1 MPTASDPCG
10 LLSPGEPA
18 EPPPVGRFEDMMT
31 WPEDVQLTSYRQ
43 MERVYPTRRVRCGPV
58 VRLLPQGPA
67 LSLQYR
73 YEGQTLGMD
82 AFMQRTRCTGLLL
95 LQNGQVRL
103 ERYAAGRD
111 AQSRWPSFSVAKS
124 ISSVLLGVA
133 LREGLIQSLEQP
145 VTDYVP
151 KLLGSAYEQ
160 VSIRQVLQMSSGVGW
175 NEDYLDPQSER
186 RRMLAAQ
193 ATGQRGQV
201 LAFMAALPRVAEP
214 GTRFNYSTGE
224 TYLVGEI
231 LAAAVGRPLSDY
243 LSTKLWGPLGMECDA
258 LWQLDA
264 PEGLEFAGSGLNAT
278 LRDLGR
284 FGQFMLDQ
292 GVVDGQR
299 LLPPDWVVDSTDVV
313 SYAHLQPGH
322 IPRYAP
328 RGYGYQWWTFG
339 DPAPAPGQRG
349 AGLFAALGIFGQQIH
364 IHPASRRVLVLQSAW
379 PEPIAQACV
388 AETAAL
394 VQTLVQ
400 DSP

>member
-1 MPTASDPCG
+1 
-10 LLSPGEPA
+10 
-18 EPPPVGRFEDMMT
+18 MMT
-31 WPEDVQLTSYRQ
+31 WPEDVQLNSYRQ
-43 MERVYPTRRVRCGPV
+43 MERVYPTRRVRRGPE
-58 VRLLPQGPA
+58 VRPLPQGPA

-73 YEGQTLGMD
+73 HEGQTRGIE
-82 AFMQRTRCTGLLL
+82 AFMQRNRCTGLLL
-95 LQNGQVRL
+95 LQDGRVRL

-124 ISSVLLGVA
+124 ISSVLLGMA
-133 LREGLIQSLEQP
+133 LHEGLIQSLDQP
-145 VTDYVP
+145 VTDHVP

-160 VSIRQVLQMSSGVGW
+160 VNIRQVLQMSSGVGW

-193 ATGQRGQV
+193 AAGQKGRV
-201 LAFMAALPRVAEP
+201 LEFMAALPRVAEP

-243 LSTKLWGPLGMECDA
+243 LSDKLWGPLGMECDA

-278 LRDLGR
+278 LRDVGR
-284 FGQFMLDQ
+284 FGQFMLNQ
-292 GVVDGQR
+292 GVIDGHNV
-299 LLPPDWVVDSTDVV
+299 LPPDWVADSTDVI
-313 SYAHLQPGH
+313 SHPHLRPGQ

-339 DPAPAPGQRG
+339 DPPPAPGQRG

-388 AETAAL
+388 AEAAAL
-394 VQTLVQ
+394 VEALVQ
-400 DSP
+400 A

>member
-1 MPTASDPCG
+1 MRTASDHCG
-10 LLSPGEPA
+10 FLSPDEPGV
-18 EPPPVGRFEDMMT
+18 PPPIGRFEDMMT

-43 MERVYPTRRVRCGPV
+43 MERVYPTRRVRRGPE
-58 VRLLPQGPA
+58 VRPLPQGPA

-73 YEGQTLGMD
+73 HEGQTRGID
-82 AFMQRTRCTGLLL
+82 AFMQRNRCTGLLL
-95 LQNGQVRL
+95 LQDGQVRL

-124 ISSVLLGVA
+124 ISSVLLGMA
-133 LREGLIQSLEQP
+133 LHEGLIQSLDQP
-145 VTDYVP
+145 VTDHVP
-151 KLLGSAYEQ
+151 KLSGSAYEQ
-160 VSIRQVLQMSSGVGW
+160 VNIRQVLQMSSGVGW

-193 ATGQRGQV
+193 AAGQKGRV
-201 LAFMAALPRVAEP
+201 LEFMAALPRVAEP

-243 LSTKLWGPLGMECDA
+243 LSDKLWGPLGMECDA

-278 LRDLGR
+278 LRDVGR
-284 FGQFMLDQ
+284 FGQFMLNQ
-292 GVVDGQR
+292 GVIDGHNV
-299 LLPPDWVVDSTDVV
+299 LPPDWVADSTDVI
-313 SYAHLQPGH
+313 SHPHLRPGQ

-339 DPAPAPGQRG
+339 DPPPAPGQRG

-394 VQTLVQ
+394 VEALVQ
-400 DSP
+400 A